1 MKKYAVIVAGGSGTR
16 MKSSV
21 PKQFMLVHDKPVL
34 WYSLEC
40 FLRAFGDLKIILVIP
55 KEFEKEAQTVTSQ
68 TSAPSRIERVYGGVT
83 RFDSVKQGLA
93 KTEGTSIIFV
103 HDAVRCM
110 VSQDLIQRCYWQAM
124 AKGSAIPAIP
134 LTDSVRLMEG
144 ETTKPLDRSR
154 LLAVQTPQTFRSEI
168 ILPAFQQEYKAEF
181 TDEATVAEAAGF
193 EVYMIE
199 GESEN
204 IKITLPVDL
213 VIAAHLLGKKSWDIH

>member
-21 PKQFMLVHDKPVL
+21 PKQFMIVHEKPVL
-34 WYSLEC
+34 WYTLER
-40 FLRAFGDLKIILVIP
+40 FLRVFEDLKIILVIP
-55 KEFEKEAQTVTSQ
+55 KDFEEEVQKVISQ
-68 TSAPSRIERVYGGVT
+68 TAAPSRIEIAYGGAM

-93 KTEGTSIIFV
+93 KAEGTSVIFV

-110 VSQDLIQRCYWQAM
+110 VTEELIQRCYQQAVE
-124 AKGSAIPAIP
+124 KGSAIPVIP
-134 LTDSVRLMEG
+134 VSDSVRIIEG
-144 ETTKPLDRSR
+144 ESTKPVDRNR

-168 ILPAFQQEYKAEF
+168 ILPAFEQEYKEEF

-193 EVYMIE
+193 EVHMIE
-199 GESEN
+199 GDREN

-213 VIAAHLLGKKSWDIH
+213 AIAAHLLGKKSRDME